1 VSQVRDA
8 QPVFETTA
16 SAVQEKRK
24 LRRHFR
30 RFDIFFYLICTVVT
44 IDTIG
49 AVASNG
55 AQGFTWLIFLG
66 IFFFLPYAFSIAELG
81 SAFPQEGGPY
91 VWTRL
96 AFGRPL
102 AAVNSVIY
110 WISNPLWVGGS
121 LTIVSFAAIE
131 EFFGNVS
138 GDWKYV
144 YAAVFIWFTIGTAI
158 VALQYGK
165 WVPTLG
171 AWVRGAVL
179 AFFVFSVILYAV
191 KHGVHGVGGH
201 GFLPSYAIFIAV
213 VPVLIFNYAG
223 LEVPSAAGEE
233 MSNPQRDVPFAVF
246 SSGIATMLAYGIP
259 ILSILI
265 VLPVSAVSGLTGFLD
280 AIKAVFTVYGGHVS
294 ADGTATLSGTGLI
307 LGRVG
312 AVLFIFALASAGA
325 TWIMGADRAE
335 AVASADGG
343 GPGFL
348 GRFSSRF
355 GTPIGMNLLSGVVAT
370 VLMVAAFQITGANSS
385 RYFEAVLGLTISTT
399 TISYLF
405 IFPALI
411 KLRYSRPDVSRPYR
425 VPGGMAGA
433 WICSLVPTFW
443 ALVATIFLLWPG
455 LGVNWFGAGG
465 NPNDSLADLS
475 FSHQRLQYELTQIVP
490 LAVIVLIGLAFYVL
504 GGKARREMVAEPIA
518 AGEDPASDTET
529 PPPPAARPRSGRH
542 RR

>member
-1 VSQVRDA
+1 MTATKPD
-8 QPVFETTA
+8 QPVLETTA
-16 SAVQEKRK
+16 NALREKRK

-55 AQGFTWLIFLG
+55 AEGFTWLIFLG
-66 IFFFLPYAFSIAELG
+66 IFFFLPYGLSIAELG

-102 AAVNSVIY
+102 AAINSVIY
-110 WISNPLWVGGS
+110 WISNPIWVGGS

-131 EFFGNVS
+131 EFFGPV
-138 GDWKYV
+138 GGAWKYV
-144 YAAVFIWFTIGTAI
+144 YALVFIWFTIGTAI
-158 VALQYGK
+158 VSLQYGK

-171 AWVRGAVL
+171 AWARGAVL
-179 AFFVFSVILYAV
+179 TFFVISVIVYAA
-191 KHGVHGVGGH
+191 KHGVHGFGGH
-201 GFLPSYAIFIAV
+201 AFLPTYAIFIAV

-223 LEVPSAAGEE
+223 LEVPSAAGQE
-233 MSNPQRDVPFAVF
+233 MTNPRRDVPFSVLW
-246 SSGIATMLAYGIP
+246 SGVATVLAYGIP
-259 ILSILI
+259 ILAILI
-265 VLPVSAVSGLTGFLD
+265 VLPASAISGLTGFLD

-294 ADGTATLSGTGLI
+294 ANGTATLSGAGLI

-312 AVLFIFALASAGA
+312 AIVFIFALASAGA

-335 AVASADGG
+335 AVASVDGG
-343 GPGFL
+343 GPSIL
-348 GRFSSRF
+348 GRFSARF
-355 GTPIGMNLLSGVVAT
+355 GTPIGMNLLSGIVAT
-370 VLMVAAFQITGANSS
+370 VLMIAAFQITGANSG
-385 RYFEAVLGLTISTT
+385 RYFAAVLGLTISTT

-411 KLRYSRPDVSRPYR
+411 KLRYSRPDVERPYR

-443 ALVATIFLLWPG
+443 ALVATVFLLWPG

-465 NPNDSLADLS
+465 NPNNSLANLS
-475 FSHQRLQYELTQIVP
+475 FSNERLQYELTQIVP
-490 LAVIVLIGLAFYVL
+490 LIIIVVL
-504 GGKARREMVAEPIA
+504 GFIFYLMGSKSRQQVATEPLTVDA
-518 AGEDPASDTET
+518 PVGDADLAS
-529 PPPPAARPRSGRH
+529 
-542 RR
+542 